1 MPLCDSAQKLLAVLR
16 ADLWW
21 FPVEPAAPV
30 CGLSATLSQ
39 TQLAVGP
46 YEFPVVAITN
56 DHKLSCFKPYK
67 LTCLSPGVR
76 SLGSVLV
83 GKAVGKDW
91 AWRGWL
97 LEAQERVLLSF
108 FCSFWRPPTP
118 HSLSSEGF
126 PQVLAPP
133 ITSFS
138 PDLPSHSPPR
148 GDAHDFIWPA
158 ISFRTL
164 SLRPLAGSHL

>member
-1 MPLCDSAQKLLAVLR
+1 MVWESLATLPLCDSAQKLLAVLR

-46 YEFPVVAITN
+46 YEFPVVAVTN
-56 DHKLSCFKPYK
+56 DHKLSCFKQYK
-67 LTCLSPGVR
+67 LTCLSPRVR

-83 GKAVGKDW
+83 GKAW

-97 LEAQERVLLSF
+97 LEAQERVLLSS
-108 FCSFWRPPTP
+108 FCSFWRTPTP

-126 PQVLAPP
+126 PQALAPP
-133 ITSFS
+133 VTSFS
-138 PDLPSHSPPR
+138 PDPSLTLPSQR
-148 GDAHDFIWPA
+148 
-158 ISFRTL
+158 
-164 SLRPLAGSHL
+164 